1 MVDLN
6 HKGAD
11 LNPPQNSGQKCPK
24 WWTNTH
30 ANTQA
35 NGPKTKAQKGG
46 HFTSTNMTI
55 HGMN

>member
-11 LNPPQNSGQKCPK
+11 LNPPQNSGQKYPK

-30 ANTQA
+30 VNMQA
-35 NGPKTKAQKGG
+35 NGPKAKAQKEALYF
-46 HFTSTNMTI
+46 H
-55 HGMN
+55 

>member
-24 WWTNTH
+24 WWINTH
-30 ANTQA
+30 ANMQA
-35 NGPKTKAQKGG
+35 NGPKAKAQKKGG
-46 HFTSTNMTI
+46 TLLPLT
-55 HGMN
+55 